1 MEPLVLGLR
10 VLVSLGAVFGLMW
23 LLHRR
28 LRAGAPGLRAKV
40 LSVVARQT
48 VGPKASVVLVD
59 TDGKRFLLGVTE
71 HGISVLHTADVPEPV
86 AAVPAT
92 GAGPEA
98 GADAGPHTGPGDGP
112 DPDHDAVPGDS
123 LPATATRRSVRQA
136 ASFEAELRRQRAQAV
151 GEPGRPART
160 GSILEPATWRLAAD
174 ALRSGRRP

>member
-10 VLVSLGAVFGLMW
+10 VLVSLAAVFGLMW

-40 LSVVARQT
+40 LDVVARQT

-71 HGISVLHTADVPEPV
+71 HGISVLHTGDVPAPAIPAV
-86 AAVPAT
+86 AL
-92 GAGPEA
+92 
-98 GADAGPHTGPGDGP
+98 DGDSDRNSDGNP
-112 DPDHDAVPGDS
+112 YGNPDVDPDHDAVPGDDT
-123 LPATATRRSVRQA
+123 LPPTATRRSVRQA
-136 ASFEAELRRQRAQAV
+136 ASFEAELRRQRAAAAGTGQ
-151 GEPGRPART
+151 GRGARA

-174 ALRSGRRP
+174 ALRSGRRR

>member
-10 VLVSLGAVFGLMW
+10 VLVSLAAVFGLMW

-71 HGISVLHTADVPEPV
+71 HGISVLHTADAPEPVVPEP
-86 AAVPAT
+86 AT
-92 GAGPEA
+92 GSVALPS
-98 GADAGPHTGPGDGP
+98 TGP
-112 DPDHDAVPGDS
+112 DPHHDAVPGDS
-123 LPATATRRSVRQA
+123 LPATATRRSVRHA
-136 ASFEAELRRQRAQAV
+136 ASFEAELRRQRAQSA
-151 GEPGRPART
+151 GEPGRPARA
-160 GSILEPATWRLAAD
+160 GSILEPATWRLAAE

>member
-10 VLVSLGAVFGLMW
+10 VLVSLAAVFGLMW

-40 LSVVARQT
+40 LNVVARQT

-71 HGISVLHTADVPEPV
+71 HGISVLHTGDVPEPV
-86 AAVPAT
+86 TAEPAGGLPT
-92 GAGPEA
+92 AGLPTA
-98 GADAGPHTGPGDGP
+98 GDGDGP

-123 LPATATRRSVRQA
+123 LPVTATRRSVRHA
-136 ASFEAELRRQRAQAV
+136 ASFEAELRRQRARSV

-160 GSILEPATWRLAAD
+160 GSILEPATWRLAAE